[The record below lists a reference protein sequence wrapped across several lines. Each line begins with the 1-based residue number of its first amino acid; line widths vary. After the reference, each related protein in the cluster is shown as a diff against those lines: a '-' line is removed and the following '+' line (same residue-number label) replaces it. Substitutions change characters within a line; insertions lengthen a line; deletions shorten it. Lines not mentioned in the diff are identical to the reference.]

1 MRWTPFLAGLLL
13 GGGVVGAAWLTAG
26 DARLPSPD
34 AGSPDGASR
43 TRDDA
48 ALVERLD
55 RIERLVAEIA
65 SRPAPPEGPSPSA
78 GPVTGLLASPEGPA
92 LGSATA
98 GVPAARGAEPHVE
111 LTEEAVAAGL
121 ARFEARRFERMT
133 PAEAQAE
140 AERLLVTQKDGVG
153 AKRVLEGLLARP
165 TLSEEERVKALATLG
180 MTQRALKDFDAS
192 ERTLRTALTSAGAE
206 TPTGRAVA
214 YQLVW
219 TLSEA
224 RRDAEAI
231 ELATRLT
238 RPEAE
243 PSMRRN
249 ALWAIHLLASRQGD
263 AARAAEALDALRREA
278 VTSPEAKRLLED
290 IGRRAAGER

>member
-1 MRWTPFLAGLLL
+1 MRWMPFLAGLLV
-13 GGGVVGAAWLTAG
+13 GGGVVGATWLTSG

-43 TRDDA
+43 ARDDA

-55 RIERLVAEIA
+55 RIERLVEEIA
-65 SRPAPPEGPSPSA
+65 RRPAPTEGLSPGN
-78 GPVTGLLASPEGPA
+78 GPMTSLLASPEEPA
-92 LGSATA
+92 LGSAPA
-98 GVPAARGAEPHVE
+98 GAPAARGAEPNVE

-153 AKRVLEGLLARP
+153 AKRVLEALLARS
-165 TLSEEERVKALATLG
+165 TLSEEERVKALGTLG
-180 MTQRALKDFDAS
+180 VTQRALKDYDAS
-192 ERTLRTALTSAGAE
+192 ERTLRSALVSAGAE
-206 TPTGRAVA
+206 TPTGRSVA

-231 ELATRLT
+231 DLATRLT
-238 RPEAE
+238 RPEVE
-243 PSMRRN
+243 PALRRN
-249 ALWAIHLLASRQGD
+249 ALWAIHLLAARQGE
-263 AARAAEALDALRREA
+263 ALRAAEALDALRREA
-278 VTSPEAKRLLED
+278 ATSPDAKRLVED
-290 IGRRAAGER
+290 IERRAAGER